1 MAGLMPASHAA
12 PRLIGVAPSASPA
25 SALSATAQLSAQVL
39 ATADHRQRPFAVVDK
54 QTATISVFTGQGR
67 LLASSSVLLG
77 QAPGDH
83 AVRGAGERTQQGLLS
98 VDDRTTPA
106 GRFDTEPGRNLSG
119 EAIVWIDYDSALAIH
134 RVRPGAA
141 QLDRQLRL
149 ASTDPLAKRVSAGC
163 VVVPEAFFDAVIGPL
178 FGRQRGVVYVLPE
191 DSPWQRLWPALADK
205 AESQARQ
212 GAGIGAL
219 PPPWS
224 LNE

>member
-1 MAGLMPASHAA
+1 MAGPMPASNAA
-12 PRLIGVAPSASPA
+12 PRLYGVAPSASPA
-25 SALSATAQLSAQVL
+25 SAPSATAQLSAQVL
-39 ATADHRQRPFAVVDK
+39 ATADHRHRPFAVVDK

-77 QAPGDH
+77 QAPGDQ

-163 VVVPEAFFDAVIGPL
+163 IVVPGAFFDAVIGPL

-191 DSPWQRLWPALADK
+191 DSPWRRLWPALADK

-212 GAGIGAL
+212 GAGIGTL
-219 PPPWS
+219 QPPWS
-224 LNE
+224 VNE

>member
-1 MAGLMPASHAA
+1 MAGPMPASHAA
-12 PRLIGVAPSASPA
+12 PRLYGVAPSASPA
-25 SALSATAQLSAQVL
+25 SAPSATAQLSAQVL
-39 ATADHRQRPFAVVDK
+39 ATADHRHRPFAVVDK

-163 VVVPEAFFDAVIGPL
+163 IVVPGAFFDAVIGPL

-191 DSPWQRLWPALADK
+191 DSPWRRLWPALADK

-212 GAGIGAL
+212 GAGIGTL
-219 PPPWS
+219 QPPWS
-224 LNE
+224 VNE

>member
-1 MAGLMPASHAA
+1 MPASNAA
-12 PRLIGVAPSASPA
+12 PRLYGVAPSASPA
-25 SALSATAQLSAQVL
+25 SAPSATAQLSAQVL
-39 ATADHRQRPFAVVDK
+39 ATADHRHRPFAVVDK

-77 QAPGDH
+77 QAPGDQ

-163 VVVPEAFFDAVIGPL
+163 IVVPGAFFDAVIGPL

-191 DSPWQRLWPALADK
+191 DSPWRRLWPALADK

-212 GAGIGAL
+212 GAGIGTL
-219 PPPWS
+219 QPPWS
-224 LNE
+224 VNE